1 MCSRFNSMKKALVL
15 FFAAGWMLLFSSSIF
30 AQEDLVQPGILFT
43 MPAGARAPGMGGAFS
58 AIADDASASLWNP
71 AGLAQQKNKAFM
83 FMQSKSIT
91 DLKYNFM
98 NVSYPISGR
107 STLAVSYLEL
117 SIGGLE
123 NWQVTDYDPDQ
134 GTADDLNAAE
144 DTGTDCN
151 KVPAGTQCNEDIFD
165 DQVDLLGFFENKES
179 AVILTYA
186 QQLQENLSLG
196 TSIKFFT
203 HTIGAFQDAVSLDVR
218 KPSFTNFTARAT
230 GTAMD
235 LGALYKFQKPP
246 KGIDALSVGLVFQ
259 YLVPLKIKWNT
270 GSTETAKMN
279 LKAGLAVKLL
289 QEKLTLA
296 MDYDK
301 RTEKGLRMGAE
312 YWVNPMIGIRVGND
326 DGDFTVGASLRI
338 AAESVKNFQ
347 VDYAYARDKDE
358 IANSNLIA
366 ITVGF

>member
-1 MCSRFNSMKKALVL
+1 MRSRFDVMKKIRVL
-15 FFAAGWMLLFSSSIF
+15 FFAALTVFPAAVVH
-30 AQEDLVQPGILFT
+30 AQDDDLVQPGILFT

-58 AIADDASASLWNP
+58 AIADDASSPLWNP
-71 AGLAQQKNKAFM
+71 AGVSQLKKSTFTL
-83 FMQSKSIT
+83 MQSKSIA

-98 NVSYPISGR
+98 NVAYPLSAK
-107 STLAVSYLEL
+107 STLSVSYLEL

-123 NWQVTDYDPDQ
+123 NWQVTDYDCDKPPAGPGAECSGPDLDPAV
-134 GTADDLNAAE
+134 T
-144 DTGTDCN
+144 DTGTN
-151 KVPAGTQCNEDIFD
+151 NADIFD
-165 DQVDLLGFFENKES
+165 DRVEMLGFFDNKES
-179 AVILTYA
+179 AIILTYA

-203 HTIGAFQDAVSLDVR
+203 HKIGPFQDPVSLSVR
-218 KPSFTNFTARAT
+218 NPAFTNYSAKAT
-230 GTAMD
+230 GTGVD
-235 LGALYKFQKPP
+235 FGVLYKLPRPP

-259 YLVPLKIKWNT
+259 HLVPLRITWNT
-270 GSTETAKMN
+270 GSKETAKLN
-279 LKAGLAVKLL
+279 LRAGLAVKLL

-296 MDYDK
+296 LDYDK

-312 YWVNPMIGIRVGND
+312 YWVNPMIGIRLGND
-326 DGDFTVGASLRI
+326 DGDFTAGASLRI
-338 AAESVKNFQ
+338 SAESVKNFQ